1 MRRGLITIFAVAILG
16 ILGLY
21 IKKNDNKTTA
31 LAAGSKSHSSQS
43 TTTTAN
49 TSNSTASAASP
60 SHPSIKDGTFTGN
73 AADTPYGTV
82 QIAVVISGGK
92 ISEVNFLQLPNDQ
105 RHSIEVSNA
114 AAPLL
119 KQATLASQSSK
130 IDFVSG
136 ATSTSFGYQESLQA
150 ALDKAAAS

>member
-1 MRRGLITIFAVAILG
+1 MKRGLITIFAVAILG

-21 IKKNDNKTTA
+21 IKKNENKTTA
-31 LAAGSKSHSSQS
+31 LAASSKSQSSQS
-43 TTTTAN
+43 TTTNTNTN
-49 TSNSTASAASP
+49 TSITSSGSS
-60 SHPSIKDGTFTGN
+60 SHPVFKDGTFRGN
-73 AADTPYGTV
+73 ATDTPYGVV